1 MPGAEAQRSSII
13 VPVEQNEQVPLSSM
27 SSMPSTEGQNSS
39 EAAPPEGEKPS
50 KNALKKAAKEKEK
63 GEKAAKREQQEREEK
78 EKAAAMDTA
87 SHLYG
92 HLDYE
97 EPPPFADKFLDLGDI
112 SEEDKDSKVT
122 FKAKIANAR
131 VQSAKLG
138 FLVLED
144 QFDSIQVVVAE
155 GGGQSISRQMV
166 KWCGALNTET
176 IVRATGLVKAPKEAV
191 KSTTIS
197 HLELHLESIY
207 IMAGAPE
214 QLPIQV
220 KDCNQPPPRG
230 GEEGNPDGTVNVSLA
245 ARLDNKILSLRAPA
259 SQAIMMLQSQVSQ
272 LFSEY
277 MFKNNFEEIEPSYLT
292 GVSTEGGAEV
302 FKVEYFEKTA
312 FLTQSPQ
319 FHKQM
324 AIAGGLNRVFSK
336 GPVFR
341 AENSN
346 TKRHLTEVCYSA
358 RLISSMQTSQ
368 SNQHRSSLVSTSK

>member
-1 MPGAEAQRSSII
+1 
-13 VPVEQNEQVPLSSM
+13 
-27 SSMPSTEGQNSS
+27 MPSTEGQNSS

-63 GEKAAKREQQEREEK
+63 AEKAAKREQQEEEEK
-78 EKAAAMDTA
+78 EKAAANDTA
-87 SHLYG
+87 MHLYG
-92 HLDYE
+92 HLNYE
-97 EPPPFADKFLDLGDI
+97 KPPPFADKYLDLGDI
-112 SEEDKDSKVT
+112 SEEDKDSRVT
-122 FKAKIANAR
+122 FEARVGNAR

-138 FLVLED
+138 FLVLKDE
-144 QFDSIQVVVAE
+144 FDSIQVVVAE

-176 IVRATGLVKAPKEAV
+176 IVIATGLVKAPKEAV
-191 KSTTIS
+191 TSTTIS

-214 QLPIQV
+214 QLPVQI
-220 KDCNQPPPRG
+220 KDCNHRPPRG
-230 GEEGNPDGTVNVSLA
+230 GEEEDRNEDGTVNVSLTT
-245 ARLDNKILSLRAPA
+245 RLDNKTLSLRAPA
-259 SQAIMMLQSQVSQ
+259 SRAIMMLQSQISK

-277 MFKNNFEEIEPSYLT
+277 MYNNDFEEIQPSYLT

-302 FKVEYFEKTA
+302 FKVEYFEKKA

-319 FHKQM
+319 FFKQM
-324 AIAGGLNRVFSK
+324 AIAGDFNRVFSK